1 MQFSEFSNIM
11 STARM
16 AKYVTACN
24 GSTKK
29 AMTLYRLN
37 LRLSQE
43 LFTIISCFEVS
54 LRNVI
59 DKHYTN
65 QFGNDWL
72 RDSASV
78 GGIFDTPRCRVTKSI
93 INSAFLQLQ
102 QHNAYTHNKLL
113 AERDFGFWRYLFA
126 QPQYF
131 AAGQTLLHVFP
142 AKPRSTAA
150 INYNQ
155 TFVFNQLGDIN
166 DLRNRIA
173 HHEPICFVTS
183 AGTTTKNTIYAR
195 QHYNLLLQLFQWMQI
210 DERSLLYGLD
220 HINTVCSQIDV
231 L

>member
-11 STARM
+11 SPARM
-16 AKYVTACN
+16 AKYVTACG

-54 LRNVI
+54 LRNAI
-59 DKHYTN
+59 DKHYTT
-65 QFGNDWL
+65 QFGRDWL
-72 RDSASV
+72 RDAATL
-78 GGIFDTPRCRVTKSI
+78 GAIFDTPRCRVTKGI
-93 INSAFLQLQ
+93 INSAFSSL
-102 QHNAYTHNKLL
+102 HNNNAYTHYKLL

-131 AAGQTLLHVFP
+131 AAGQTLIHIFP

-155 TFVFNQLGDIN
+155 TFVFNQLGHIN

-173 HHEPICFVTS
+173 HHEPICFTTS
-183 AGTTTKNTIYAR
+183 AGTTNKSTIYAR
-195 QHYNLLLQLFQWMQI
+195 QQYNLLLQLFQWMQI
-210 DERSLLYGLD
+210 DERALLYGLD
-220 HINTVCSQIDV
+220 HIKTICGQIDG